1 MDRLRLFRRKV
12 EDAPACL
19 TLWFSPMT
27 DYVAPLADVRFAV
40 TKLAG
45 LDEVIALPGCE
56 EISADLV
63 DSIFEEAGRFAGGVL
78 GPLNVIGDRQGSRL
92 ENGVVRTPEGWA
104 EAYKGFVDGGWNA
117 VPFDPDFGGQGLPW
131 VVATALQE
139 MWTSANM
146 AFSLCPM
153 LTQGAVE
160 AITHHGSDAQKA
172 TFLPKLISGEWTGT
186 MNLTEPQAGSDVG
199 AVRTRAIKDGDHYRI
214 TGQKIFITYGDH
226 EMTENIV
233 HLVLARTPEAPAGV
247 KGISLFIVPKYMV
260 GEDGALGQRNDLRC
274 ASLEHKMGIHAS
286 PTAVMA
292 YGDNG
297 GAVGYLVGEENK
309 GLQYMFTMMNN
320 ARLAV
325 GLQGVA
331 VAERATQHAVAY
343 ARDRVQGRDVTG
355 TDATPVT
362 IIHHPDVR
370 RMLLTMRA
378 LTEASRALAYLAA
391 ASLDIAKRHPDP
403 ETRQKRQAVVD
414 LLIPVVKGWGTEVG
428 SEVAAIGVQVHGG
441 MGYIEETG
449 AAQFMRDAKIAEI
462 YEGTNGIQ
470 ANDLI
475 GRKLTRDG
483 GVTAKAFIARM
494 HDVDAK
500 LADAGPE
507 LASLRAA
514 LSDGIAALDDATD
527 WILEH
532 QKGDPHDA
540 AAGAVP
546 FMRLWGTVAGG
557 WLLAQGAIAAKADLD
572 AGQGDASFLKAKIV
586 TARFYGEH
594 ILPRASSLKAA
605 ATAGGATVMDMAE
618 EAF

>member
-1 MDRLRLFRRKV
+1 MA
-12 EDAPACL
+12 EYA
-19 TLWFSPMT
+19 
-27 DYVAPLADVRFAV
+27 APLADMRFAM
-40 TKLAG
+40 TKMAG
-45 LDEVIALPGCE
+45 FSDVAALPGAE
-56 EISADLV
+56 DVSLDLV
-63 DSIFEEAGRFAGGVL
+63 DQIFDEAARFAGGVL
-78 GPLNVIGDRQGSRL
+78 SPLNRVGDRQGSRL

-104 EAYKGFVDGGWNA
+104 EAYRGFVDGGWNA
-117 VPFDPDFGGQGLPW
+117 VPFDPAYGGQGLPW
-131 VVATALQE
+131 LVATALQE

-160 AITHHGSDAQKA
+160 AISHHGSDAQKA
-172 TFLPKLISGEWTGT
+172 LYLPKLISGEWTGT

-199 AVRTRAIKDGDHYRI
+199 AVRTRAIRDGEQYRI
-214 TGQKIFITYGDH
+214 AGQKIYITYGDH

-233 HLVLARTPEAPAGV
+233 HLVLARTPDAPAGV
-247 KGISLFIVPKYMV
+247 KGISLFIVPKYLV
-260 GEDGALGQRNDLRC
+260 NADGTLGQRNDLRC

-292 YGDNG
+292 YGDNADENGG
-297 GAVGYLVGEENK
+297 GAIGYLIGEENK

-331 VAERATQHAVAY
+331 IAERATQHAALY
-343 ARDRVQGRDVTG
+343 ARERVQSRDVAG
-355 TDATPVT
+355 ADATPVT
-362 IIHHPDVR
+362 IVHHPDVR

-391 ASLDIAKRHPDP
+391 ASLDIAQRHPDV
-403 ETRQKRQAVVD
+403 EVRKARQAMVD
-414 LLIPVVKGWGTEVG
+414 LLIPVVKGWGTEIG

-449 AAQFMRDAKIAEI
+449 AAQYMRDAKIAEI

-483 GVTAKAFIARM
+483 GATAGAFIAQMRDCDDALVNAGSEFDTLRM
-494 HDVDAK
+494 A
-500 LADAGPE
+500 LATGVTDLGY
-507 LASLRAA
+507 
-514 LSDGIAALDDATD
+514 ATD

-532 QKGDPHDA
+532 QKGDPRDA
-540 AAGAVP
+540 AAGAVS

-557 WLLAQGAIAAKADLD
+557 WLLAKGALAAKAELD
-572 AGQGDASFLKAKIV
+572 RGEGDPDFLKAKIT

-594 ILPRASSLKAA
+594 ILPRSVSLRRA
-605 ATAGGATVMDMAE
+605 ATAGAATVMEMAE
-618 EAF
+618 DAF

>member
-1 MDRLRLFRRKV
+1 
-12 EDAPACL
+12 
-19 TLWFSPMT
+19 MT
-27 DYVAPLADVRFAV
+27 DYVAPLADIRFTV

-45 LDEVIALPGCE
+45 FDEVAALPGAE
-56 EISADLV
+56 DVTLDLAE
-63 DSIFEEAGRFAGGVL
+63 SIFDEAGKFAGGVL
-78 GPLNVIGDRQGSRL
+78 GPLNVVGDKQGSRL
-92 ENGVVRTPEGWA
+92 ENGVVRTPDGWA
-104 EAYKGFVDGGWNA
+104 DAYKGFVDGGWNS
-117 VPFDPDFGGQGLPW
+117 VPFSPDFGGQGLPW
-131 VVATALQE
+131 IVSIALQE

-160 AITHHGSDAQKA
+160 AIPHHASDALKA
-172 TFLPKLISGEWTGT
+172 TYLPKLISGEWTGT

-199 AVRTRAIKDGDHYRI
+199 AVRTKAVKDGDHYLI

-233 HLVLARTPEAPAGV
+233 HLVLARLPDAPAGV

-260 GEDGALGQRNDLRC
+260 GEDGSVGQRNDLRC

-297 GAVGYLVGEENK
+297 GAIGYLVGEENK

-325 GLQGVA
+325 GLEGVA
-331 VAERATQHAVAY
+331 IAERGTPRAANF
-343 ARDRVQGRDVTG
+343 ARERVQSRDIAG

-370 RMLLTMRA
+370 RMLLTMKG
-378 LTEASRALAYLAA
+378 LTEVSRALADLAA
-391 ASLDIAKRHPDP
+391 ASTDVAKRHPDP
-403 ETRQKRQAVVD
+403 AARQRRQAIVD
-414 LLIPVVKGWGTEVG
+414 LLIPIVKGWGTEVG

-441 MGYIEETG
+441 MGFIEETG
-449 AAQFMRDAKIAEI
+449 AAQYMRDAKIAEI

-483 GVTAKAFIARM
+483 GVTAKTFITHM
-494 HDVDAK
+494 KEWDGK
-500 LADAGPE
+500 LAAAGSE
-507 LASLRAA
+507 FAGLRAA
-514 LSDGIAALDDATD
+514 LAEGLAALDSATD
-527 WILEH
+527 WIL
-532 QKGDPHDA
+532 
-540 AAGAVP
+540 
-546 FMRLWGTVAGG
+546 
-557 WLLAQGAIAAKADLD
+557 
-572 AGQGDASFLKAKIV
+572 
-586 TARFYGEH
+586 TA
-594 ILPRASSLKAA
+594 
-605 ATAGGATVMDMAE
+605 
-618 EAF
+618 

>member
-1 MDRLRLFRRKV
+1 
-12 EDAPACL
+12 
-19 TLWFSPMT
+19 MT
-27 DYVAPLADVRFAV
+27 DYVAPLADIRFTA
-40 TKLAG
+40 TRLAG
-45 LDEVIALPGCE
+45 FDEVAALPGAE
-56 EISADLV
+56 DLTIELA
-63 DSIFEEAGRFAGGVL
+63 DSIFEEAGKFAGEVL

-92 ENGVVRTPEGWA
+92 ENGVVRTPDGWA
-104 EAYKGFVDGGWNA
+104 DAYKSFVQGGWNS
-117 VPFDPDFGGQGLPW
+117 VPFSPDFGGQGLPW
-131 VVATALQE
+131 IVSIALQE

-160 AITHHGSDAQKA
+160 AITHHGSDKQKA
-172 TFLPKLISGEWTGT
+172 TYLPKLISGEWTGT

-199 AVRTRAIKDGDHYRI
+199 AVRTKAVKNGDHYLI

-233 HLVLARTPEAPAGV
+233 HLVLARLPDAPAGV

-260 GEDGALGQRNDLRC
+260 GADGSVGQRNDLRC

-297 GAVGYLVGEENK
+297 GAIGYLVGEENK

-325 GLQGVA
+325 GLEGVA
-331 VAERATQHAVAY
+331 IAERATQRAANF
-343 ARDRVQGRDVTG
+343 ARERVQSRDIAG
-355 TDATPVT
+355 TDAKPVT

-370 RMLLTMRA
+370 RMLLTMKG
-378 LTEASRALAYLAA
+378 LTEATRALAYLAA
-391 ASLDIAKRHPDP
+391 ASIDLAKRHPDP
-403 ETRQKRQAVVD
+403 ETRQRRQALVD
-414 LLIPVVKGWGTEVG
+414 LLIPVVKGWSTEVG

-441 MGYIEETG
+441 MGFIEETG
-449 AAQFMRDAKIAEI
+449 AAQYMRDAKIAEI

-483 GVTAKAFIARM
+483 GATAKAFIGRM
-494 HDVDAK
+494 KGIDGR
-500 LADAGPE
+500 LAEAGPE
-507 LASLRAA
+507 FATLRAA
-514 LSDGIAALDDATD
+514 LAEGVSALDSATD
-527 WILEH
+527 WILNA
-532 QKGDPHDA
+532 QKGDPRDA
-540 AAGAVP
+540 AAGAMP

-557 WLLAQGAIAAKADLD
+557 WMLAEGALAAKSEL
-572 AGQGDASFLKAKIV
+572 GTGGDDDFLKAKIV

-605 ATAGGATVMDMAE
+605 ATAGGATVMEMAE
-618 EAF
+618 AAF

>member
-1 MDRLRLFRRKV
+1 
-12 EDAPACL
+12 
-19 TLWFSPMT
+19 
-27 DYVAPLADVRFAV
+27 VA
-40 TKLAG
+40 
-45 LDEVIALPGCE
+45 ALPGAE
-56 EISADLV
+56 DLSVELV
-63 DSIFEEAGRFAGGVL
+63 DSIFEEAGKFAGGVL
-78 GPLNVIGDRQGSRL
+78 GPLNVIGDKQGSRL
-92 ENGVVRTPEGWA
+92 ENGVVRTPDGWA
-104 EAYKGFVDGGWNA
+104 DAYKAFVDGGWNS
-117 VPFDPDFGGQGLPW
+117 VPFDPAFGGQGLPW
-131 VVATALQE
+131 IVSIALQE

-172 TFLPKLISGEWTGT
+172 MFLPKLISGVWTGT

-199 AVRTRAIKDGDHYRI
+199 AVRTKAVRDGDHYLI
-214 TGQKIFITYGDH
+214 TGQKIYITYGDH

-233 HLVLARTPEAPAGV
+233 HLVLARLPDAPAGV

-260 GEDGALGQRNDLRC
+260 GEDGTLGQRNDLRC

-325 GLQGVA
+325 GLEGVA
-331 VAERATQHAVAY
+331 IAERATQRAANF
-343 ARDRVQGRDVTG
+343 ARDRVQSRDIAG
-355 TDATPVT
+355 TDARPVT

-370 RMLLTMRA
+370 RMLLTMKS
-378 LTEASRALAYLAA
+378 LTEATRALAYLAA
-391 ASLDIAKRHPDP
+391 ASIDLAKRHPDP
-403 ETRQKRQAVVD
+403 ETRQRRQALVD
-414 LLIPVVKGWGTEVG
+414 LLIPVVKGWSTEVG

-441 MGYIEETG
+441 MGFIEETG
-449 AAQFMRDAKIAEI
+449 AAQYMRDAKIAEI

-483 GVTAKAFIARM
+483 GATAKALIGRM
-494 HDVDAK
+494 RDIDGQ
-500 LADAGPE
+500 LAAVGSDFAT
-507 LASLRAA
+507 LRAA
-514 LSDGIAALDDATD
+514 LADGVALLDTATD

-532 QKGDPHDA
+532 QKGDPRDA

-557 WLLAQGAIAAKADLD
+557 WMLAQGALAAKAEI
-572 AGQGDASFLKAKIV
+572 GSGGDDDFLKAKIV

-594 ILPRASSLKAA
+594 ILPRAASLKMA
-605 ATAGGATVMDMAE
+605 ATAGAATIMEMAE
-618 EAF
+618 AAF

>member
-1 MDRLRLFRRKV
+1 MI
-12 EDAPACL
+12 
-19 TLWFSPMT
+19 
-27 DYVAPLADVRFAV
+27 DYAAPLDDIGFAM

-45 LDEVIALPGCE
+45 FDDVAALPGAE
-56 EISADLV
+56 DVSLDLV
-63 DSIFEEAGRFAGGVL
+63 SSIFDEAARFAGGVL
-78 GPLNVIGDRQGSRL
+78 SPLNRVGDVQGSHL

-104 EAYKGFVDGGWNA
+104 EAYRGFVDGGWNA

-131 VVATALQE
+131 LVSTALQE

-160 AITHHGSDAQKA
+160 AISHHGSEAQKA
-172 TFLPKLISGEWTGT
+172 LFLPKLISGEWTGT

-199 AVRTRAIKDGDHYRI
+199 AVRTKAVKSGDHYLI
-214 TGQKIFITYGDH
+214 TGQKIYITYGDH
-226 EMTENIV
+226 EMTKNIV
-233 HLVLARTPEAPAGV
+233 HLVLARTPDAPPGV
-247 KGISLFIVPKYMV
+247 KGISLFIVPKYLLGPD
-260 GEDGALGQRNDLRC
+260 GEIEGRNDLRC
-274 ASLEHKMGIHAS
+274 ASLEHKLGIHAS

-297 GAVGYLVGEENK
+297 GAIGYLVGEENK

-331 VAERATQHAVAY
+331 IAERATQQAVSY
-343 ARDRVQGRDVTG
+343 ARERVQSRDVAG
-355 TDATPVT
+355 GDAAPVT

-391 ASLDIAKRHPDP
+391 ASLDIAKRHPDI
-403 ETRQKRQAVVD
+403 EARKARQAMVD
-414 LLIPVVKGWGTEVG
+414 LLIPVVKGWSTEVG

-483 GVTAKAFIARM
+483 GATAKAFIARM
-494 HDVDAK
+494 RDIDPA
-500 LADAGPE
+500 LEAAGPA
-507 LASLRAA
+507 LAGLRTSLSA
-514 LSDGIAALDDATD
+514 GVTALDNATD
-527 WILEH
+527 WILER
-532 QKGDPHDA
+532 QKGDPRDA

-557 WLLAQGAIAAKADLD
+557 WLLARGALAAAAELQS
-572 AGQGDASFLKAKIV
+572 GGGDESFLKAKIV
-586 TARFYGEH
+586 TARFYGEQ
-594 ILPRASSLKAA
+594 ILPRAASLAA
-605 ATAGGATVMDMAE
+605 AAMAGAATVMEMAE
-618 EAF
+618 DAF

>member
-1 MDRLRLFRRKV
+1 
-12 EDAPACL
+12 
-19 TLWFSPMT
+19 MT
-27 DYVAPLADVRFAV
+27 DYVAPIADMRFTA

-45 LDEVIALPGCE
+45 FDEVAALPGAE
-56 EISADLV
+56 DLSLDLA

-78 GPLNVIGDRQGSRL
+78 GPLNVVGDRQGSKL

-104 EAYKGFVDGGWNA
+104 EAYNAFVEGGWNS
-117 VPFDPDFGGQGLPW
+117 VPFDPDHGGQGLPW
-131 VVATALQE
+131 LVSIALQE

-160 AITHHGSDAQKA
+160 ALSHHGTDEQKA
-172 TFLPKLISGEWTGT
+172 LYLPKLISGEWTGT

-199 AVRTRAIKDGDHYRI
+199 AVRTKAVRQGDHYLI

-226 EMTENIV
+226 EMTKNIV
-233 HLVLARTPEAPAGV
+233 HLVLARTPDAPAGV
-247 KGISLFIVPKYMV
+247 KGISLFVVPKYLV
-260 GEDGALGQRNDLRC
+260 GPDGEIKGRNDLRC

-292 YGDNG
+292 FGDNG
-297 GAVGYLVGEENK
+297 GAIGTLVGEENK

-320 ARLAV
+320 ARLSV
-325 GLQGVA
+325 GLEGVA
-331 VAERATQHAVAY
+331 IAERATQRAAAY
-343 ARDRVQGRDVTG
+343 ARDRVQSRDIAG
-355 TDATPVT
+355 TDAKPVT

-370 RMLLTMRA
+370 RMLLTMRG

-391 ASLDIAKRHPDP
+391 ASIDIAKRHPDP
-403 ETRQKRQAVVD
+403 EVRKARQAIVD

-441 MGYIEETG
+441 MGFIEETG
-449 AAQFMRDAKIAEI
+449 AAQYMRDAKIAEI

-494 HDVDAK
+494 RDVDAD
-500 LADAGPE
+500 LAAAGAE
-507 LASLRAA
+507 LAGLRAA
-514 LSDGIAALDDATD
+514 LTAGIDALDSTTD
-527 WILEH
+527 WILEA
-532 QKGDPHDA
+532 QKGDPRDA

-557 WLLAQGAIAAKADLD
+557 WMLARGAVAAKAEIA
-572 AGQGDASFLKAKIV
+572 AGGDETFLKAKIV
-586 TARFYGEH
+586 TARFYGEQ
-594 ILPRASSLKAA
+594 ILPRASSLKSA
-605 ATAGGATVMDMAE
+605 ATAGSATLMEMAE
-618 EAF
+618 AAF

>member
-1 MDRLRLFRRKV
+1 MV
-12 EDAPACL
+12 E
-19 TLWFSPMT
+19 
-27 DYVAPLADVRFAV
+27 YVAPLADMRFAM
-40 TKLAG
+40 TRLAG
-45 LDEVIALPGCE
+45 FDDVAALPGAE
-56 EISADLV
+56 DVSLDLV
-63 DSIFEEAGRFAGGVL
+63 DSIFEEAARFAGGVL
-78 GPLNVIGDRQGSRL
+78 SPLNRVGDRQGSRL
-92 ENGVVRTPEGWA
+92 ENGIVRTPEGWA
-104 EAYKGFVDGGWNA
+104 EAYRGFVDGGWNA

-131 VVATALQE
+131 LVATALQE
-139 MWTSANM
+139 MWTSASM

-160 AITHHGSDAQKA
+160 AISHHGSDAQKA
-172 TFLPKLISGEWTGT
+172 RYLPKLISGDWTGT

-199 AVRTRAIKDGDHYRI
+199 AVRTRAVRDGDHYRI
-214 TGQKIFITYGDH
+214 TGQKIYITYGDH

-233 HLVLARTPEAPAGV
+233 HLVLARTPDAPAGV
-247 KGISLFIVPKYMV
+247 KGISLFIVPKYLLGPD
-260 GEDGALGQRNDLRC
+260 GEIKGRNDLRC

-292 YGDNG
+292 YGDGG
-297 GAVGYLVGEENK
+297 GALGELIGEENK

-331 VAERATQHAVAY
+331 IAERATQHAVAY
-343 ARDRVQGRDVTG
+343 ARERVQSRDVAG

-370 RMLLTMRA
+370 RMLLTMRS

-391 ASLDIAKRHPDP
+391 ASLDIAKRHPDI
-403 ETRQKRQAVVD
+403 EVRKARQAMVD
-414 LLIPVVKGWGTEVG
+414 LLIPVVKGWSTEVG

-483 GVTAKAFIARM
+483 GATAKAFIARM
-494 HDVDAK
+494 RDIDPA
-500 LADAGPE
+500 LEAAGPE
-507 LASLRAA
+507 LAGLRTSLTQ
-514 LSDGIAALDDATD
+514 GIAALDAATD
-527 WILEH
+527 WILER
-532 QKGDPHDA
+532 QKGDPRAA

-557 WLLAQGAIAAKADLD
+557 WLLAQGAVAASGELRSG
-572 AGQGDASFLKAKIV
+572 AGDESFLKAKIV

-594 ILPRASSLKAA
+594 ILPRASSLAAA
-605 ATAGGATVMDMAE
+605 ATAGAETLMAMK
-618 EAF
+618 EAAF

>member
-1 MDRLRLFRRKV
+1 MADYS
-12 EDAPACL
+12 API
-19 TLWFSPMT
+19 
-27 DYVAPLADVRFAV
+27 ADMRFAV
-40 TKLAG
+40 TRLAG
-45 LDEVIALPGCE
+45 LDEVGALPGYE
-56 EISADLV
+56 EITPDLV
-63 DSIFEEAGRFAGGVL
+63 DSIFEEAGRFAGGAL
-78 GPLNVIGDRQGSRL
+78 GPLNVVGDRQGSRL
-92 ENGVVRTPEGWA
+92 ENGVVRTPDGWA
-104 EAYKGFVDGGWNA
+104 NAYKGFVDGGWNA

-131 VVATALQE
+131 IVATPLQE

-146 AFSLCPM
+146 AFSLC
-153 LTQGAVE
+153 E
-160 AITHHGSDAQKA
+160 AISHHGSDAQKA
-172 TFLPKLISGEWTGT
+172 TYLPKLISGEWTGT

-199 AVRTRAIKDGDHYRI
+199 AVRTRAIKDGDHYLI

-233 HLVLARTPEAPAGV
+233 HLVLARTPDAPPGV

-260 GEDGALGQRNDLRC
+260 GEDGSLGQRNDLRC

-297 GAVGYLVGEENK
+297 GAVGHLVGEENK

-331 VAERATQHAVAY
+331 VAERATQQAASY
-343 ARDRVQGRDVTG
+343 ARERVQGRDIG
-355 TDATPVT
+355 GQDATPVA
-362 IIHHPDVR
+362 IVRHPDVR
-370 RMLLTMRA
+370 RMLLTMKS

-391 ASLDIAKRHPDP
+391 ATLDIAHRHPDP
-403 ETRQKRQAVVD
+403 ETRQKRQATVD
-414 LLIPVVKGWGTEVG
+414 LLIPVVKGWSTEVG

-483 GVTAKAFIARM
+483 GVTAKSLIGKMRA
-494 HDVDAK
+494 VDAG
-500 LADAGPE
+500 LAQAGAE
-507 LASLRAA
+507 LAGLRAA
-514 LSDGIAALDDATD
+514 LAHGVAELEAATD
-527 WILEH
+527 WILEA
-532 QKGDPHDA
+532 QKGDPRDA

-557 WLLAQGAIAAKADLD
+557 WLLAAGAVAAKAEL
-572 AGQGDASFLKAKIV
+572 ANGGDEKFLKAKIT
-586 TARFYGEH
+586 TARFYGEQ
-594 ILPRASSLKAA
+594 ILPRATSLKAA
-605 ATAGGATVMDMAE
+605 ATAGGATVMAMED

>member
-1 MDRLRLFRRKV
+1 
-12 EDAPACL
+12 
-19 TLWFSPMT
+19 MT
-27 DYVAPLADVRFAV
+27 EYVAPLADIRFAA

-45 LDEVIALPGCE
+45 FDEVAALPGAE
-56 EISADLV
+56 DVTLELA
-63 DSIFEEAGRFAGGVL
+63 DSIFEEAGKFAGEVL
-78 GPLNVIGDRQGSRL
+78 GPLNVIGDKQGSRL
-92 ENGVVRTPEGWA
+92 ENGVVRTPDGWA
-104 EAYKGFVDGGWNA
+104 NAYKAFVDGGWNS
-117 VPFDPDFGGQGLPW
+117 VPFSPDFGGQGLPW
-131 VVATALQE
+131 IVSIALQE

-172 TFLPKLISGEWTGT
+172 TYLPKLISGEWTGT

-199 AVRTRAIKDGDHYRI
+199 AVRTKAVKDGDHYLI

-233 HLVLARTPEAPAGV
+233 HLVLARLPDAPAGV

-260 GEDGALGQRNDLRC
+260 NADGSVGQRNDLRC

-297 GAVGYLVGEENK
+297 GAIGYLVGEENK

-325 GLQGVA
+325 GLEGVA
-331 VAERATQHAVAY
+331 IAERATQRAANF
-343 ARDRVQGRDVTG
+343 ARERVQSRDITG
-355 TDATPVT
+355 TDAKPVT

-370 RMLLTMRA
+370 RMLLTMKG
-378 LTEASRALAYLAA
+378 LTEATRALAYLAA
-391 ASLDIAKRHPDP
+391 ASIDVAKRHPDP
-403 ETRQKRQAVVD
+403 EARKRRQAIVD
-414 LLIPVVKGWGTEVG
+414 LLIPIVKGWSTEVG

-441 MGYIEETG
+441 MGFIEETG
-449 AAQFMRDAKIAEI
+449 AAQYMRDAKIAEI

-483 GVTAKAFIARM
+483 GATAKAFIAHM
-494 HDVDAK
+494 GEWDGK
-500 LADAGPE
+500 LAKAGAE
-507 LASLRAA
+507 FAGLRAA
-514 LSDGIAALDDATD
+514 LAEGLAALDSATD
-527 WILEH
+527 WILNA
-532 QKGDPHDA
+532 QKGDPRDA

-557 WLLAQGAIAAKADLD
+557 WMLAVGALEAKAEL
-572 AGQGDASFLKAKIV
+572 GTGGDDDFLKAKIV

-605 ATAGGATVMDMAE
+605 ATAGGATVMEMAE
-618 EAF
+618 AAF

>member
-1 MDRLRLFRRKV
+1 
-12 EDAPACL
+12 
-19 TLWFSPMT
+19 MT
-27 DYVAPLADVRFAV
+27 DYVAPLADIRFAV

-45 LDEVIALPGCE
+45 FDEVSALPGVE
-56 EISADLV
+56 DVTLELA
-63 DSIFEEAGRFAGGVL
+63 DSIFEEAGKFAGGVL
-78 GPLNVIGDRQGSRL
+78 GPLNVVGDKQGSRL
-92 ENGVVRTPEGWA
+92 ENGVVRTPDGWA
-104 EAYKGFVDGGWNA
+104 DAYKGFVDGGWNS
-117 VPFDPDFGGQGLPW
+117 VPFSPDFGGQGLPW
-131 VVATALQE
+131 IVSIALQE

-160 AITHHGSDAQKA
+160 AITHHGSDEQKA
-172 TFLPKLISGEWTGT
+172 TYLPKLISGEWTGT

-199 AVRTRAIKDGDHYRI
+199 AVRTKAVKNGDHYLI

-233 HLVLARTPEAPAGV
+233 HLVLARLPDAPAGV

-260 GEDGALGQRNDLRC
+260 NADGSLGQRNDLRC

-320 ARLAV
+320 ARLSV
-325 GLQGVA
+325 GLEGVA
-331 VAERATQHAVAY
+331 VAERATQRAANF
-343 ARDRVQGRDVTG
+343 ARERVQSRDIAG

-370 RMLLTMRA
+370 RMLLTMKG

-391 ASLDIAKRHPDP
+391 ASIDVAKRHPDP
-403 ETRQKRQAVVD
+403 AVRQRRQAIVD

-441 MGYIEETG
+441 MGFIEETG
-449 AAQFMRDAKIAEI
+449 AAQYMRDAKIAEI

-483 GVTAKAFIARM
+483 GATAKAFIVHMRAW
-494 HDVDAK
+494 DAK
-500 LADAGPE
+500 LAEAGT
-507 LASLRAA
+507 AFAKLRAA
-514 LSDGIAALDDATD
+514 LKDGLDALDSATD
-527 WILEH
+527 WILAA
-532 QKGDPHDA
+532 QQGDPRDA

-557 WLLAQGAIAAKADLD
+557 WMLAVGALEAKAEI
-572 AGQGDASFLKAKIV
+572 GTGGDDEFLKAKIV

-605 ATAGGATVMDMAE
+605 ATAGGATVMEMAE
-618 EAF
+618 AAF

>member
-1 MDRLRLFRRKV
+1 
-12 EDAPACL
+12 
-19 TLWFSPMT
+19 MT
-27 DYVAPLADVRFAV
+27 DYFAPVADMRFAAA
-40 TKLAG
+40 KLAG
-45 LDEVIALPGCE
+45 FDEVAALPGFE
-56 EISADLV
+56 EINLELV
-63 DSIFEEAGRFAGGVL
+63 ESILEEGARFAGGVL
-78 GPLNVIGDRQGSRL
+78 APLNVVGDRQGSRL

-104 EAYKGFVDGGWNA
+104 EAYRGFVDGGWNA
-117 VPFDPDFGGQGLPW
+117 VPFDPDHGGQGLPW
-131 VVATALQE
+131 LVATTLQE

-160 AITHHGSDAQKA
+160 AISHHGSEQQKA
-172 TFLPKLISGEWTGT
+172 TYLPKLISGDWTGT

-199 AVRTRAIKDGDHYRI
+199 AVRTRAMPEGDHYLI
-214 TGQKIFITYGDH
+214 TGNKIYITYGDH
-226 EMTENIV
+226 ELADNII
-233 HLVLARTPEAPAGV
+233 HLVLARTPDAPAGV
-247 KGISLFIVPKYMV
+247 KGISLFIVPKYIV
-260 GEDGALGQRNDLRC
+260 GADGALGQRNDLRC

-297 GAVGYLVGEENK
+297 GAVGYLIGEENK

-331 VAERATQHAVAY
+331 IAERATQHAVAY
-343 ARDRVQGRDVTG
+343 ARDRIQGRDLAG
-355 TDATPVT
+355 TDPKGVA
-362 IIHHPDVR
+362 IIRHPDVR
-370 RMLLTMRA
+370 RMLLTMRG

-391 ASLDIAKRHPDP
+391 ASLDIAQRHPDP
-403 ETRQKRQAVVD
+403 AVRKTRQATVD
-414 LLIPVVKGWGTEVG
+414 LLIPVVKGWSTEVG

-462 YEGTNGIQ
+462 YEGANGIQ

-483 GVTAKAFIARM
+483 GATAKAFIADMRAI
-494 HDVDAK
+494 DGP
-500 LADAGPE
+500 LAEAGPD
-507 LASLRAA
+507 LAGLRAA
-514 LSDGIAALDDATD
+514 LTEGIDALDGATD
-527 WILEH
+527 WILAS
-532 QKGDPHDA
+532 QKGDPRDA

-557 WLLAQGAIAAKADLD
+557 WLLAKGAVAVKAALAS
-572 AGQGDASFLKAKIV
+572 GEGDPAFLKSKLI

-594 ILPRASSLKAA
+594 ILPRAASLKAA
-605 ATAGGATVMDMAE
+605 ATAGSATMMALADDE
-618 EAF
+618 F

>member
-1 MDRLRLFRRKV
+1 
-12 EDAPACL
+12 
-19 TLWFSPMT
+19 MT
-27 DYVAPLADVRFAV
+27 DYAAPLEDIRFVVA
-40 TKLAG
+40 KLAG
-45 LDEVIALPGCE
+45 LDEVSALPGCE
-56 EISADLV
+56 EVTPDLV
-63 DSIFEEAGRFAGGVL
+63 DLIFEEAGRFAGGVL
-78 GPLNVIGDRQGSRL
+78 GPLNVVGDKQGSRL

-104 EAYKGFVDGGWNA
+104 DAYKGFVDGGWNA

-131 VVATALQE
+131 VVATPLQE

-160 AITHHGSDAQKA
+160 AITHHGSAEQKGR
-172 TFLPKLISGEWTGT
+172 FLTKLISGEWTGT

-199 AVRTRAIKDGDHYRI
+199 AVRTRAVRDGDHYKI

-226 EMTENIV
+226 EMTENII
-233 HLVLARTPEAPAGV
+233 HLVLARTPDAPAGV
-247 KGISLFIVPKYMV
+247 KGISLFIVPKYLV
-260 GEDGALGQRNDLRC
+260 NEDGSLGSRNDLRC

-331 VAERATQHAVAY
+331 IAERATQQAASF
-343 ARDRVQGRDVTG
+343 ARERAQSRDIAG
-355 TDATPVT
+355 TDANPVT
-362 IIHHPDVR
+362 IVHHPDVR
-370 RMLLTMRA
+370 RMLLTMRS

-391 ASLDIAKRHPDP
+391 ASLDVAHRHPDS
-403 ETRQKRQAVVD
+403 ETRQKRQAMVD
-414 LLIPVVKGWGTEVG
+414 LLIPVVKGWSTEIG
-428 SEVAAIGVQVHGG
+428 SEVASIGVQVHGG

-449 AAQFMRDAKIAEI
+449 AAQYMRDAKIAEI

-483 GVTAKAFIARM
+483 GVTAKAFIAGMR
-494 HDVDAK
+494 DVDAK
-500 LADAGPE
+500 LAAAGRE

-514 LSDGIAALDDATD
+514 LGEGIAALDQATD
-527 WILEH
+527 WILEA
-532 QKGDPHDA
+532 QKGDPRDA

-557 WLLAQGAIAAKADLD
+557 WLLAQGAVAAKAELD
-572 AGQGDASFLKAKIV
+572 AGRGDAGFLKAKIT

-605 ATAGGATVMDMAE
+605 ATAGAASVMDMAE